1 MSSVVIDGCAVATV
15 DPAGTEYPSGHV
27 VVTDGRIAAVGA
39 GPAPA
44 VAGARRVAGSDCLLT
59 PGLVNTHHHL
69 CQSITRGFAQDGTL
83 FEWLSTLY
91 PIWAGLDADLEYRAA
106 SAGLASLALS
116 GCTTAMDHNY
126 LFPRDGGDILGAE
139 IEAARRIGLRF
150 HAARGSMDLGRS
162 AGGLPP
168 DSVVED
174 PEQILVACEAAV
186 ASYHDPAPEA
196 MLRIVLAPCTPFT
209 NSGQL
214 MRDSAELG
222 RRLGVRL
229 HTHLAETLDE
239 EEYCLAHY
247 GARPLDYV
255 ESLGWLGE
263 DVWLAHCVHLSD
275 GDIAKLAATGTG
287 VAHCP
292 SSNGRLGSGI
302 ARVPELL
309 AAGLPDGL
317 GVDGVASNE
326 HAGLAVELR
335 QAVLAA
341 RYRLGPRA
349 LTARQALA
357 MGTMGGAR
365 CLGRQDDLGSIEV
378 GKLADLAL
386 WRLDGLG
393 HADIADPLC
402 ALVFGSPAPLEL
414 LLVGGAVVVENN
426 ELRTA
431 DASSIAAD
439 ARGAARELVRRAAA
453 G

>member
-1 MSSVVIDGCAVATV
+1 MASLVIDGCALATV
-15 DPAGTEYPSGHV
+15 DAAGTEYPSGHV
-27 VVTDGRIAAVGA
+27 VVADGRIAVVGA
-39 GPAPA
+39 GPAPD
-44 VAGARRVAGSDCLLT
+44 VEGARRIDGSGCLLT

-83 FEWLSTLY
+83 FQWLTTLY
-91 PIWAGLDADLEYRAA
+91 PVWAGLDAELEYRAA
-106 SAGLASLALS
+106 SAGLANLALS
-116 GCTTAMDHNY
+116 GCTTAFDHNY

-150 HAARGSMDLGRS
+150 HAARGSMDLGQS

-174 PEQILVACEAAV
+174 PDAILAACEAAV
-186 ASYHDPAPEA
+186 ARYHDTSAEA
-196 MLRIVLAPCTPFT
+196 MVRIALAPCTPFT

-239 EEYCLAHY
+239 EEFCLASY
-247 GARPLDYV
+247 GARPVDYV
-255 ESLGWLGE
+255 ESLGWLGA

-275 GDIAKLAATGTG
+275 GDIAKLAATGSG

-309 AAGLPDGL
+309 AAGVTVGL
-317 GVDGVASNE
+317 AVDGVASNE
-326 HAGLAVELR
+326 HGGLAEELH

-341 RYRLGPRA
+341 RYRLGPQA

-393 HADIADPLC
+393 HADIADPVC
-402 ALVFGSPAPLEL
+402 ALVFGPPAPLEL
-414 LLVGGAVVVENN
+414 LLVGGSVVVERG

-431 DASSIAAD
+431 DAGSIAVD
-439 ARGAARELVRRAAA
+439 ARAAAQELVRRA
-453 G
+453 GS